1 MKPRTGSA
9 SIALAVIFQWSNIH
23 IAKATTNAA
32 TRSARMF
39 SPVPG
44 AITCP
49 SPATTGKRDRLVQTV
64 LDRQCTRDPYGHGAS
79 YTDGSFLWRLN
90 DD

>member
-1 MKPRTGSA
+1 
-9 SIALAVIFQWSNIH
+9 
-23 IAKATTNAA
+23 
-32 TRSARMF
+32 MF